1 MCVENSSTRGHWDE
15 ISRDIATYD
24 ALYTANTA
32 ISRKALKA
40 PGIADW
46 QIKIMIMCES
56 PAGKRQS
63 FVLGC
68 FWPGGVNYLLSCDTW
83 TDLAMQ

>member
-1 MCVENSSTRGHWDE
+1 MCVENGSTRGHWDE
-15 ISRDIATYD
+15 ISRDIAMYD

-32 ISRKALKA
+32 ISRTALKA

-46 QIKIMIMCES
+46 QIKIICES
-56 PAGKRQS
+56 AAGKRES

-68 FWPGGVNYLLSCDTW
+68 FWPGGENYLLSCDTW